1 MDNLYKI
8 YEEFYIN
15 SFKTDSIQSKKIV
28 FAYYIAMLMIPPA
41 EKATEAQ
48 TETKQWHASW
58 RPIGILYTEYLHR
71 EFEKTSTIHKN
82 NSFVRIYIK
91 H

>member
-28 FAYYIAMLMIPPA
+28 FAYYIAMLMVPPA
-41 EKATEAQ
+41 EKATETQ
-48 TETKQWHASW
+48 TKAKQ
-58 RPIGILYTEYLHR
+58 
-71 EFEKTSTIHKN
+71 
-82 NSFVRIYIK
+82 
-91 H
+91 

>member
-48 TETKQWHASW
+48 TETKQ
-58 RPIGILYTEYLHR
+58 
-71 EFEKTSTIHKN
+71 
-82 NSFVRIYIK
+82 
-91 H
+91 